1 MPSQKSSITFYGGTE
16 SVTGS
21 NFLFETNGLKLLV
34 DCGLFQGCSICGD
47 LNVEPFPYDPA
58 SIDVLFVTHG
68 HLDHVGRIP
77 KLVREGFRGV
87 IYSTPP
93 TRDLGELVLFD
104 SMGIMEKE
112 AKREHTELL
121 YQKEDVEKA
130 MALWRA
136 VPYHEPVSLPAG
148 IIVRL
153 KDSGHILGSAMIELE
168 RDGKKI
174 IFTGD
179 LGNSPAPLLHDTE
192 TVSDADYVVME
203 SVYGDRNHPPRE
215 EQKGLLKHIIEET
228 IGNGGALMIPAF
240 SIERTQVLLSELNE
254 LVENKKIPP
263 VPIFLDSPLAIK
275 ATAIYDK
282 YEKYFNKETTDI
294 IKSGDDIFNFP
305 GLKSTLRTEESKAIN
320 AVPNPKVIIA
330 GSGMSVG
337 GRIVH
342 HEMRYLPDPKSTLL
356 VTGYQS
362 PGTLGR
368 TLRDGAKEVTIL
380 GERVPVRARV
390 VEISGY
396 SGHKDSDALV
406 EFVSHDKARAKKI
419 FVVMGELKSAT
430 FLAQKIRDNLSL
442 EAIVP
447 KKGDRAE
454 LPF

>member
-1 MPSQKSSITFYGGTE
+1 MKPHQSSITFYGGTE
-16 SVTGS
+16 SVTGA
-21 NFLFETNGLKLLV
+21 NFLFEAGGLKLLI
-34 DCGLFQGCSICGD
+34 DCGLFQGCRLCGD

-58 SIDVLFVTHG
+58 SINALFVTHG

-77 KLVREGFRGV
+77 RLIQNGFRGV

-93 TRDLGELVLFD
+93 TRDLGELMLFD

-121 YQKEDVEKA
+121 YKKEDVEKA
-130 MALWRA
+130 MTLWRA
-136 VPYHEPVSLPAG
+136 VPYHEPISLGEG
-148 IIVRL
+148 ITARL
-153 KDSGHILGSAMIELE
+153 KDSGHILGSSMIELE
-168 RDGKKI
+168 RGGKKI

-192 TVSDADYVVME
+192 IVSDADYVVME

-215 EQKGLLKHIIEET
+215 EQQGLLRQIITET
-228 IGNGGALMIPAF
+228 ITKGGVLMIPAF

-275 ATAIYDK
+275 ATAIYEK
-282 YEKYFNKETTDI
+282 YERYFNKETMTL

-320 AVPNPKVIIA
+320 DVPNPKVIIA

-342 HEMRYLPDPKSTLL
+342 HERRYLPDPKSTLL
-356 VTGYQS
+356 LVGYQS

-368 TLRDGAKEVTIL
+368 ELQDGAKEVTIL
-380 GERVPVRARV
+380 GERVPVRAKV
-390 VEISGY
+390 VEVSGY
-396 SGHKDSDALV
+396 SGHKDSGALLD
-406 EFVSHDKARAKKI
+406 FISHDKDRAKKI

-430 FLAQKIRDNLSL
+430 FLAQKIRDELSL
-442 EAIVP
+442 EAVVP
-447 KKGDRAE
+447 QKNEKIE